1 MEQVRSENYS
11 KAELAVLRDYI
22 VVNANEL
29 AEQMELLNDELTNP
43 TDEEKQY
50 IDEKCS
56 AIIEHMAELDAL
68 IDEKSTGWKT
78 NRMAKVD
85 LAIIR
90 LAVYEIKFE
99 DDIPTKVSI
108 NEAVELVKAYGA
120 DSDPSFVNGVL
131 GAVMA
136 QEL

>member
-78 NRMAKVD
+78 NRMAQARHSGKH
-85 LAIIR
+85 
-90 LAVYEIKFE
+90 
-99 DDIPTKVSI
+99 
-108 NEAVELVKAYGA
+108 
-120 DSDPSFVNGVL
+120 PSAGNGTVTGVRHHTACHL
-131 GAVMA
+131 
-136 QEL
+136 

>member
-1 MEQVRSENYS
+1 MTRSKIRENVFKMLFRVEFHDKS
-11 KAELAVLRDYI
+11 
-22 VVNANEL
+22 EL

-78 NRMAKVD
+78 NRMA
-85 LAIIR
+85 IIR

-108 NEAVELVKAYGA
+108 NEAVELAKKYGA
-120 DSDPSFVNGVL
+120 DESGAFVNGVL
-131 GAVMA
+131 AKFA
-136 QEL
+136 

>member
-43 TDEEKQY
+43 TDEERQY

-56 AIIEHMAELDAL
+56 AIIEQIGRAH
-68 IDEKSTGWKT
+68 
-78 NRMAKVD
+78 V
-85 LAIIR
+85 
-90 LAVYEIKFE
+90 
-99 DDIPTKVSI
+99 
-108 NEAVELVKAYGA
+108 
-120 DSDPSFVNGVL
+120 
-131 GAVMA
+131 
-136 QEL
+136 

>member
-1 MEQVRSENYS
+1 MTRSKIRENVFKMLFRVEFHDKS
-11 KAELAVLRDYI
+11 
-22 VVNANEL
+22 EL

-56 AIIEHMAELDAL
+56 AITELDAL

-108 NEAVELVKAYGA
+108 NEAVELAKKYGA
-120 DSDPSFVNGVL
+120 DESGAFVNGVL
-131 GAVMA
+131 AKFA
-136 QEL
+136 

>member
-43 TDEEKQY
+43 TDEERQY

-108 NEAVELVKAYGA
+108 NEAVELAKKYGA
-120 DSDPSFVNGVL
+120 DEVHL
-131 GAVMA
+131 
-136 QEL
+136 

>member
-1 MEQVRSENYS
+1 MTRSKIRENVFKMLFRVEFYDKS
-11 KAELAVLRDYI
+11 
-22 VVNANEL
+22 EL

-108 NEAVELVKAYGA
+108 NEAVELAKKYGA
-120 DSDPSFVNGVL
+120 DESGAFVNGVL
-131 GAVMA
+131 AKFA
-136 QEL
+136 